1 MLKTREQV
9 REAEKMRH
17 FAMSALTRC
26 AVIKFFSWPVRFS
39 KNFCFKE
46 IL

>member
-17 FAMSALTRC
+17 FAHTEQKKKLSALTRFVNGC
-26 AVIKFFSWPVRFS
+26 SFLNIFD
-39 KNFCFKE
+39 
-46 IL
+46 II